1 MKRFKN
7 VKTGNIVRAK
17 NATAEKLMES
27 SKQYVAVS
35 EKKAKGKDDTNAES
49 GEEGRPWPT
58 HTPTST

>member
-49 GEEGRPWPT
+49 
-58 HTPTST
+58 

>member
-27 SKQYVAVS
+27 SKQYVAVP

-49 GEEGRPWPT
+49 
-58 HTPTST
+58 